1 MFIDVIIIICHHK
14 FNNDLLKRCVYV
26 NNLIRARNLI
36 CLFMN
41 SFKLYINH
49 YIKENLL
56 IKKILINRRIYDF
69 IVLRR
74 IVTDNVHDLYKFS
87 SISGLPFSIR
97 VQVCRGRD
105 NIVLQI
111 GSNALN
117 RSDRTCEEIDSVV
130 YSRGRSTKLQ
140 HCSRSKKCMIEV

>member
-1 MFIDVIIIICHHK
+1 LH
-14 FNNDLLKRCVYV
+14 
-26 NNLIRARNLI
+26 
-36 CLFMN
+36 
-41 SFKLYINH
+41 INH
-49 YIKENLL
+49 SIKENLL
-56 IKKILINRRIYDF
+56 IKKTLMNRCICDF
-69 IVLRR
+69 IVLSR
-74 IVTDNVHDLYKFS
+74 IVTDNIHDLYKYS

-117 RSDRTCEEIDSVV
+117 RSDRTCEKIDSVI
-130 YSRGRSTKLQ
+130 YPRERSTKLQ

>member
-1 MFIDVIIIICHHK
+1 MIIA
-14 FNNDLLKRCVYV
+14 L
-26 NNLIRARNLI
+26 
-36 CLFMN
+36 
-41 SFKLYINH
+41 S
-49 YIKENLL
+49 
-56 IKKILINRRIYDF
+56 
-69 IVLRR
+69 R

-87 SISGLPFSIR
+87 GISGLPFSIR

-140 HCSRSKKCMIEV
+140 YCARSETRMIEV